1 MSENLLGAESSPY
14 LLQHRD
20 NPVHW
25 RPWGPEA
32 LAEAKAADK
41 AILLSVGY
49 SACHWCHVMAHES
62 FEDDETAALMNRLF
76 VNIKVDREERP
87 DLDTIYQRAL
97 ALMGQQGGWP
107 LTMFLTPD
115 AEPFWGGTYF
125 PLEPRFGRPG
135 FKDVLRL
142 IEQTYRGDRDKVDK
156 NRTALVEALQ
166 GLARSKPGE
175 AVTEAQT
182 ENMARTLLREVD
194 GRHGGIGGAP
204 KFPQCSML
212 ELLWRSY
219 LRTGSLLMKTAV
231 VLSVERMC
239 QGGIYD
245 HLGGGFARYSTDER
259 WLAPHFEKMLYDNA
273 QLLDLLCHVWQGT
286 GEPLF
291 AARAAETVAW
301 VLREMR
307 TGEGA
312 FASALDADSEG
323 EEGKFY
329 VWNEA
334 EIDELLGA
342 DAAYFKAVYDVT
354 PGGNWEGKT
363 ILNRLLPPGTDET
376 PDEPRLAGMRTI
388 LLERRA
394 SRERPGWDDKVLADW
409 NGLMIA
415 ALANAAMVFGEKAWL
430 DAAVKAFDY
439 VAGPMA
445 AGERLRHS
453 ARHSRSKDVEFLDDY
468 AEMARAALMLAE
480 ATGDDAYLARA
491 QGWVAVLDAHY
502 WDEAEGGYFYAPDDG
517 EASISRTK
525 TAHDAATPA
534 GNGTM
539 VGVLARLHYLSGE
552 AAYRDRAEALVKAFS
567 GELEQNFSP
576 LSTLANNSEVLRPRG
591 AGGGVRRASGGGDE
605 CPRRRCL
612 RNQPAQPC
620 AERARA
626 GRSAASGPSR
636 LRQGAARGAAR
647 GLCLRGPRL
656 LASGDRAAGAQVRTR
671 RGRRRARRRLR
682 PMTATSCTIESPVGP
697 LTITAEDGAITA
709 VDFGAGGGPRP
720 NTGVLTEAARQPH
733 RLFRRRPPRIRAAPR
748 APRNALPPPGLGSDA
763 GDSLRRNP
771 ELRRPRPR
779 A

>member
-1 MSENLLGAESSPY
+1 MKLATTRCTGARGGRR
-14 LLQHRD
+14 HNR
-20 NPVHW
+20 
-25 RPWGPEA
+25 
-32 LAEAKAADK
+32 LAEANALSADSCDK

-62 FEDDETAALMNRLF
+62 FEDEETADNPILRACCIADERALRRKAAPL
-76 VNIKVDREERP
+76 VNIKVDREEAPRQG
-87 DLDTIYQRAL
+87 DLLSTPSTSGRSRSWASRV
-97 ALMGQQGGWP
+97 GWP

-231 VLSVERMC
+231 VLSMERMC

-273 QLLDLLCHVWQGT
+273 QLLDLLCHVWQET

-301 VLREMR
+301 ILREMR

-329 VWNEA
+329 VWSEA

-376 PDEPRLAGMRTI
+376 PDEARLAKLRTV

-415 ALANAAMVFGEKAWL
+415 ALANAAMVFGEQSWL
-430 DAAVKAFDY
+430 DAAVEAFDY

-480 ATGDDAYLARA
+480 ATGDERLPRPCAGLGRGPRRPLLGRGGGWLLLYTGRRRGEHQPHQDRPRRRDARRQRNHGGRARA
-491 QGWVAVLDAHY
+491 
-502 WDEAEGGYFYAPDDG
+502 P
-517 EASISRTK
+517 
-525 TAHDAATPA
+525 
-534 GNGTM
+534 
-539 VGVLARLHYLSGE
+539 
-552 AAYRDRAEALVKAFS
+552 
-567 GELEQNFSP
+567 P
-576 LSTLANNSEVLRPRG
+576 LSHRRGGLSRPRRG
-591 AGGGVRRASGGGDE
+591 AGQGVLRRAGAELLTLVDARQQQRGA
-605 CPRRRCL
+605 CAARC
-612 RNQPAQPC
+612 RWWC
-620 AERARA
+620 AESER
-626 GRSAASGPSR
+626 
-636 LRQGAARGAAR
+636 
-647 GLCLRGPRL
+647 
-656 LASGDRAAGAQVRTR
+656 R
-671 RGRRRARRRLR
+671 RGRVPSSTLS
-682 PMTATSCTIESPVGP
+682 T
-697 LTITAEDGAITA
+697 
-709 VDFGAGGGPRP
+709 
-720 NTGVLTEAARQPH
+720 QPAC
-733 RLFRRRPPRIRAAPR
+733 PTVC
-748 APRNALPPPGLGSDA
+748 
-763 GDSLRRNP
+763 
-771 ELRRPRPR
+771 
-779 A
+779 

>member
-1 MSENLLGAESSPY
+1 MTKNLLGAETSPY
-14 LLQHRD
+14 LLQHAD

-25 RPWGPEA
+25 YPWGPEA
-32 LAEAKAADK
+32 LAEAKAGDRP
-41 AILLSVGY
+41 ILLSVGY

-62 FEDDETAALMNRLF
+62 FEDEETARLMNRLF

-115 AEPFWGGTYF
+115 GEPFWGGTYF

-135 FKDVLRL
+135 FKEVLTL
-142 IEQTYRGDRDKVDK
+142 IEQTWRTDRDKVNK
-156 NRTALVEALQ
+156 NRTALVDALQ
-166 GLARSKPGE
+166 GLAKSKPGE
-175 AVTEAQT
+175 AVTEQQT

-219 LRTGSLLMKTAV
+219 LRTGSVLMKTAV
-231 VLSVERMC
+231 ALSMERMC

-273 QLLDLLCHVWQGT
+273 QLLDLLCPLWQET

-329 VWNEA
+329 VWSEA
-334 EIDELLGA
+334 EIDEVLGE
-342 DAAYFKAVYDVT
+342 DAAYFKAVYDVGA
-354 PGGNWEGKT
+354 GGNWEGKT
-363 ILNRLLPPGTDET
+363 ILNRLLPPQTDEA
-376 PDEPRLAGMRTI
+376 PDEARLARLRAA

-394 SRERPGWDDKVLADW
+394 GRERPGWDDKVLADW

-415 ALANAAMVFGEKAWL
+415 ALANAARVFGEPAWL
-430 DAAVKAFDY
+430 DAAAEAFDY

-445 AGERLRHS
+445 AGERLCHA
-453 ARHSRSKDVEFLDDY
+453 ARHGRSKDVEFLDDY

-480 ATGDDAYLARA
+480 ATGEDAYVARA
-491 QGWVAVLDAHY
+491 RAWVAVLDAHY

-517 EASISRTK
+517 EANISRTK
-525 TAHDAATPA
+525 TAHDSATPA

-539 VGVLARLHYLSGE
+539 VGVLGRLHHLTGE
-552 AAYRDRAEALVKAFS
+552 TAYRERAEALEKAFS
-567 GELEQNFSP
+567 GELERNFSP
-576 LSTLANNSEVLRPRG
+576 LATLANNSELL
-591 AGGGVRRASGGGDE
+591 RRAVQVVVCGAHEDAGTQALLDVVFSVSLPNRVLTRLAPGDALPLGHPAFGKGLHE
-605 CPRRRCL
+605 GRPAAYVCVGPVCSLPATEPGAL
-612 RNQPAQPC
+612 R
-620 AERARA
+620 
-626 GRSAASGPSR
+626 AA
-636 LRQGAARGAAR
+636 LDAAR
-647 GLCLRGPRL
+647 
-656 LASGDRAAGAQVRTR
+656 
-671 RGRRRARRRLR
+671 
-682 PMTATSCTIESPVGP
+682 TS
-697 LTITAEDGAITA
+697 AEG
-709 VDFGAGGGPRP
+709 
-720 NTGVLTEAARQPH
+720 
-733 RLFRRRPPRIRAAPR
+733 
-748 APRNALPPPGLGSDA
+748 
-763 GDSLRRNP
+763 
-771 ELRRPRPR
+771 
-779 A
+779 